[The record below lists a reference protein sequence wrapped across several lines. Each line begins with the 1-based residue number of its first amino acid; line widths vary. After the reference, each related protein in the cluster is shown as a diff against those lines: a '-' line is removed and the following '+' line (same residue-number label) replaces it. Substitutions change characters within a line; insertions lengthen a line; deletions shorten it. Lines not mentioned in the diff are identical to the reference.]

1 MPVKS
6 YTFTLS
12 TKGFSNVLDITGE
25 VNGAVRKSGLREGI
39 ACVFVPGSTGGV
51 TTIEMESGVI
61 EDLRQA
67 VERMAPQNIPYA
79 HDARWGDGNG
89 FSHVRAAL
97 LGAGLSVPFT
107 SGRLRLGT
115 WQQLVLI
122 DFDNRS
128 RRREVFIQ
136 MVGE

>member
-6 YTFTLS
+6 HTFTLS

-25 VNGAVRKSGLREGI
+25 VNGAIKKSGLRDGI
-39 ACVFVPGSTGGV
+39 ACVFVPGSTAGV
-51 TTIEMESGVI
+51 TTIEMESGVV

-67 VERMAPQNIPYA
+67 IERMAPQNIPYA

-107 SGRLRLGT
+107 GGRLRLGT

-128 RRREVFIQ
+128 RRREVFVQ
-136 MVGE
+136 MMGE